1 MVCPLDKLKKQKNFY
16 FICFTFGS
24 LLITTSL
31 IRSVP
36 PKITPFSFGTEPM
49 NFGEPVSVHCTISG
63 GDLPVSVIWTL
74 NRHPILPELEILTER
89 RGQRIHNLMIDAIEA
104 KHAGNY
110 TCIAS
115 NSAGR
120 AEHSTELI
128 VNGAWPVWPTT
139 LPNVSA

>member
-1 MVCPLDKLKKQKNFY
+1 
-16 FICFTFGS
+16 
-24 LLITTSL
+24 
-31 IRSVP
+31 
-36 PKITPFSFGTEPM
+36 M

-63 GDLPVSVIWTL
+63 GDLPISVIWTL
-74 NRHPILPELEILTER
+74 NRHPLLPELKILTEK

-120 AEHSTELI
+120 AEHSAELI
-128 VNGAWPVWPTT
+128 VNG
-139 LPNVSA
+139 LCERKFLKRERLIRGKSC